1 MKYFISLFFL
11 FCTSLILA
19 ESKVD
24 SLKKII
30 NESNNDSL
38 KIEALNQLSIHYE
51 FSSDLENA
59 AKYHNQRV
67 LLLQKSPN
75 PKGLG
80 DIYNYIG
87 RQYYYKQVYDSATYY
102 FEKSAGYFEKAN
114 FKKGIISARNNIAAI
129 YGEQGNFKKS
139 IFQHHKLISINSG
152 KSFDK
157 VMLASSYSN
166 LGFCYMEISRN
177 DSAIYYLTK
186 AAKLNKESN
195 ALPSLASNYYNLAV
209 INTNAGLYDKALYY
223 LNEIELNNLP
233 LKNNTENLILCLK
246 STTYRNKEKWDS
258 VAKYIYIA
266 KQKCISSNDNLTLL
280 SVIGNEAAY
289 FINQKKYSKAE
300 ECLMEGLK
308 LSEKIGSESFIGKYY
323 TEIGNLYMDQNKNK
337 AAINYFQKAI
347 KIEVLNNASK
357 NIINN
362 LKHLAKAHSK
372 MGNFEEATLLLDSIV
387 KYSEFVNSI
396 VNFKATKELE
406 EQYLSE
412 KKDAQIK
419 QQELDIKQQQQNNKL
434 QKTILIIGSVFVVLI
449 SLLAL
454 IAFKN
459 YKKSKS
465 QNLII
470 EKQKSEV
477 VEKQK
482 EIIASINYAKRIQN
496 ALLPTKT
503 QITKMINSHAKN
515 L

>member
-1 MKYFISLFFL
+1 MMKYFISLFFL

-266 KQKCISSNDNLTLL
+266 KQKCISSKDNLTLL
-280 SVIGNEAAY
+280 SVISNEGAY

-300 ECLMEGLK
+300 DCLMEGLK
-308 LSEKIGSESFIGKYY
+308 LSKEIGSESFIGKYY
-323 TEIGNLYMDQNKNK
+323 TEIGKLYIVQNKNE
-337 AAINYFQKAI
+337 AAINYFQQAL
-347 KIEVLNNASK
+347 KIESLNNSSK
-357 NIINN
+357 NILFN
-362 LKHLAKAHSK
+362 LKLIAKAHSK
-372 MGNFEEATLLLDSIV
+372 MGNFEEASLLLDSIV
-387 KYSEFVNSI
+387 RYSESVNSI
-396 VNFKATKELE
+396 VNFKATRELE

-419 QQELDIKQQQQNNKL
+419 LQEKDIEDKKKQNQRQQYALWFGAIVIIIV
-434 QKTILIIGSVFVVLI
+434 TIL
-449 SLLAL
+449 AY

-470 EKQKSEV
+470 EKQKTEV
-477 VEKQK
+477 EEKQK

-496 ALLPTKT
+496 AQLPTNS
-503 QITKMINSHAKN
+503 QIKKMINPKN
-515 L
+515 E

>member
-1 MKYFISLFFL
+1 MMKYFISLFFL

-24 SLKKII
+24 SLKRIV

-51 FSSDLENA
+51 FSSDIENA
-59 AKYHNQRV
+59 AIYHNQRV

-75 PKGLG
+75 SKGLG

-87 RQYYYKQVYDSATYY
+87 RQHYYKQVYDSATYY

-114 FKKGIISARNNIAAI
+114 FIKGIISARNNIAAI

-233 LKNNTENLILCLK
+233 LKNNMENLILCLK

-258 VAKYIYIA
+258 AAKYIYIA

-289 FINQKKYSKAE
+289 FINHKNYPKAE

-323 TEIGNLYMDQNKNK
+323 TEIGNLYMGQNKNK
-337 AAINYFQKAI
+337 AAINYFQQAI

-357 NIINN
+357 NIIIN

-387 KYSEFVNSI
+387 RYSESVNSI

-419 QQELDIKQQQQNNKL
+419 LQEKDIEEKKKQNQLQQYALWL
-434 QKTILIIGSVFVVLI
+434 GAFVIIIVTF
-449 SLLAL
+449 LAY

-459 YKKSKS
+459 YQKSKK
-465 QNLII
+465 QNIII
-470 EKQKSEV
+470 EKQKTEV
-477 VEKQK
+477 EEKQK
-482 EIIASINYAKRIQN
+482 EIISSINYAKRIQQS
-496 ALLPTKT
+496 LMPTKSYLDKK
-503 QITKMINSHAKN
+503 IKSD
-515 L
+515 

>member
-24 SLKKII
+24 SLKRII
-30 NESNNDSL
+30 NESNNDSVR
-38 KIEALNQLSIHYE
+38 IEALNQLSIHYE

-87 RQYYYKQVYDSATYY
+87 RQHYYKQVYDSAIFY
-102 FEKSAGYFEKAN
+102 FEKSASYFEKAN

-233 LKNNTENLILCLK
+233 VKNNMENLILCLK

-258 VAKYIYIA
+258 VAKYMYIA

-289 FINQKKYSKAE
+289 FTNQKNYSKAE

-323 TEIGNLYMDQNKNK
+323 MEIGNLYMGQNKNK
-337 AAINYFQKAI
+337 AAINYFQQAI
-347 KIEVLNNASK
+347 KIEVLNNATK
-357 NIINN
+357 NIITN

-387 KYSEFVNSI
+387 RYSESVNSI

-419 QQELDIKQQQQNNKL
+419 LQEKDIEEKKKQNQRQQYALWLGALVIAIM
-434 QKTILIIGSVFVVLI
+434 T
-449 SLLAL
+449 LLAYL
-454 IAFKN
+454 AFKN
-459 YKKSKS
+459 YQKSKK

-470 EKQKSEV
+470 EQQKSV
-477 VEKQK
+477 VEEKQK
-482 EIIASINYAKRIQN
+482 EIIASIKYAKRIQQS
-496 ALLPTKT
+496 LLPTKAYLDKK
-503 QITKMINSHAKN
+503 IKPN
-515 L
+515 

>member
-1 MKYFISLFFL
+1 MKHFISLFFL
-11 FCTSLILA
+11 FCTSLIHA

-24 SLKKII
+24 SLKRII

-38 KIEALNQLSIHYE
+38 KIEVLNQLSIHYE

-87 RQYYYKQVYDSATYY
+87 RQHYYKQVYDSAIFY

-233 LKNNTENLILCLK
+233 VKNNMENLILCLK

-289 FINQKKYSKAE
+289 FTNQKNYSKAE

-323 TEIGNLYMDQNKNK
+323 MEIGNLYMGQNKNK
-337 AAINYFQKAI
+337 AAINYFQQAI
-347 KIEVLNNASK
+347 KIEVLNNATK
-357 NIINN
+357 NIITN

-387 KYSEFVNSI
+387 RYSESVNSI

-419 QQELDIKQQQQNNKL
+419 LQEKDIEEKKKQNQRQQYALWLGALVIAIM
-434 QKTILIIGSVFVVLI
+434 T
-449 SLLAL
+449 LLAYL
-454 IAFKN
+454 AFKN
-459 YKKSKS
+459 YQKSKK

-470 EKQKSEV
+470 EQQKSV
-477 VEKQK
+477 VEEKQK
-482 EIIASINYAKRIQN
+482 EIIASIKYAKRIQQS
-496 ALLPTKT
+496 LLPTKAYLDKK
-503 QITKMINSHAKN
+503 IKPN
-515 L
+515 

>member
-1 MKYFISLFFL
+1 MMKHFISLFFL
-11 FCTSLILA
+11 FCTSLIHA

-24 SLKKII
+24 SLKRII

-38 KIEALNQLSIHYE
+38 KIEVLNQLSIHYE

-87 RQYYYKQVYDSATYY
+87 RQHYYKQVYDSAIFY

-233 LKNNTENLILCLK
+233 VKNNMENLILCLK

-289 FINQKKYSKAE
+289 FTNQKNYSKAE

-323 TEIGNLYMDQNKNK
+323 MEIGNLYMGQNKNK
-337 AAINYFQKAI
+337 AAINYFQQAI
-347 KIEVLNNASK
+347 KIEVLNNATK
-357 NIINN
+357 NIITN

-387 KYSEFVNSI
+387 RYSESVNSI

-419 QQELDIKQQQQNNKL
+419 LQEKDIEEKKKQNQRQQYALWLGALVIAIM
-434 QKTILIIGSVFVVLI
+434 T
-449 SLLAL
+449 LLAYL
-454 IAFKN
+454 AFKN
-459 YKKSKS
+459 YQKSKK

-470 EKQKSEV
+470 EQQKSV
-477 VEKQK
+477 VEEKQK
-482 EIIASINYAKRIQN
+482 EIIASIKYAKRIQQS
-496 ALLPTKT
+496 LLPTKAYLDKK
-503 QITKMINSHAKN
+503 IKPN
-515 L
+515 

>member
-1 MKYFISLFFL
+1 MKHFISLFFL
-11 FCTSLILA
+11 FCTSLIHA

-24 SLKKII
+24 SLKRII

-38 KIEALNQLSIHYE
+38 KIEVLNQLSIHYE

-87 RQYYYKQVYDSATYY
+87 RQHYYKQVYDSAIFY

-114 FKKGIISARNNIAAI
+114 FKKGIISARNNIAAS

-233 LKNNTENLILCLK
+233 VKNNMENLILCLK

-289 FINQKKYSKAE
+289 FTNQKNYSKAE

-323 TEIGNLYMDQNKNK
+323 MEIGNLYMGQNKNK
-337 AAINYFQKAI
+337 AAINYFQQAI
-347 KIEVLNNASK
+347 KIEVLNNATK
-357 NIINN
+357 NIITN

-387 KYSEFVNSI
+387 RYSESVNSI

-419 QQELDIKQQQQNNKL
+419 LQEKDIEEKKKQNQRQQYALWLGALVIAIM
-434 QKTILIIGSVFVVLI
+434 T
-449 SLLAL
+449 LLAYL
-454 IAFKN
+454 AFKN
-459 YKKSKS
+459 YQKSKK

-470 EKQKSEV
+470 EQQKSV
-477 VEKQK
+477 VEEKQK
-482 EIIASINYAKRIQN
+482 EIIASIKYAKRIQQS
-496 ALLPTKT
+496 LLPTKAYLDKK
-503 QITKMINSHAKN
+503 IKPN
-515 L
+515 

>member
-1 MKYFISLFFL
+1 MKHFISLFFL
-11 FCTSLILA
+11 FCTSLIHA

-24 SLKKII
+24 SLKRII

-38 KIEALNQLSIHYE
+38 KIEVLNQLSIHYE

-87 RQYYYKQVYDSATYY
+87 RQHYYKQVYDSAIFY
-102 FEKSAGYFEKAN
+102 FEKSASYFEKAN

-233 LKNNTENLILCLK
+233 VKNNMENLILCLK

-289 FINQKKYSKAE
+289 FTNQKNYSKAE

-323 TEIGNLYMDQNKNK
+323 MEIGNLYMGQNKNK
-337 AAINYFQKAI
+337 AAINYFQQAI
-347 KIEVLNNASK
+347 KIEVLNNATK
-357 NIINN
+357 NIITN

-387 KYSEFVNSI
+387 RYSESVNSI

-419 QQELDIKQQQQNNKL
+419 LQEKDIEEKKKQNQRQQYALWLGALVIAIM
-434 QKTILIIGSVFVVLI
+434 T
-449 SLLAL
+449 LLAYL
-454 IAFKN
+454 AFKN
-459 YKKSKS
+459 YQKSKK

-470 EKQKSEV
+470 EQQKSV
-477 VEKQK
+477 VEEKQK
-482 EIIASINYAKRIQN
+482 EIIASIKYAKRIQQS
-496 ALLPTKT
+496 LLPTKAYLDKK
-503 QITKMINSHAKN
+503 IKPN
-515 L
+515 

>member
-1 MKYFISLFFL
+1 
-11 FCTSLILA
+11 
-19 ESKVD
+19 
-24 SLKKII
+24 
-30 NESNNDSL
+30 
-38 KIEALNQLSIHYE
+38 
-51 FSSDLENA
+51 
-59 AKYHNQRV
+59 
-67 LLLQKSPN
+67 
-75 PKGLG
+75 
-80 DIYNYIG
+80 
-87 RQYYYKQVYDSATYY
+87 
-102 FEKSAGYFEKAN
+102 
-114 FKKGIISARNNIAAI
+114 
-129 YGEQGNFKKS
+129 
-139 IFQHHKLISINSG
+139 
-152 KSFDK
+152 
-157 VMLASSYSN
+157 
-166 LGFCYMEISRN
+166 MEISRN

-233 LKNNTENLILCLK
+233 VKNNMENLILCLK

-289 FINQKKYSKAE
+289 FTNQKNYSKAE

-323 TEIGNLYMDQNKNK
+323 MEIGNLYMGQNKNK
-337 AAINYFQKAI
+337 AAINYFQQAI
-347 KIEVLNNASK
+347 KIEVLNNATK
-357 NIINN
+357 NIITN

-387 KYSEFVNSI
+387 RYSESVNSI

-419 QQELDIKQQQQNNKL
+419 LQEKDIEEKKKQNQRQQYALWLGALVIAIM
-434 QKTILIIGSVFVVLI
+434 T
-449 SLLAL
+449 LLAYL
-454 IAFKN
+454 AFKN
-459 YKKSKS
+459 YQKSKK

-470 EKQKSEV
+470 EQQKSV
-477 VEKQK
+477 VEEKQK
-482 EIIASINYAKRIQN
+482 EIIASIKYAKRIQQS
-496 ALLPTKT
+496 LLPTKAYLDKK
-503 QITKMINSHAKN
+503 IKPN
-515 L
+515 

>member
-1 MKYFISLFFL
+1 MMKHFISLFFL

-24 SLKKII
+24 SLKRII
-30 NESNNDSL
+30 NESNNDSVR
-38 KIEALNQLSIHYE
+38 IEALNQLSIHYE

-87 RQYYYKQVYDSATYY
+87 RQHYYKQVYDSAIFY

-233 LKNNTENLILCLK
+233 VKNNMENLILCLK

-289 FINQKKYSKAE
+289 FTNQKNYSKAE

-323 TEIGNLYMDQNKNK
+323 MEIGNLYMGQNKNK
-337 AAINYFQKAI
+337 AAINYFQQAI
-347 KIEVLNNASK
+347 KIEVLNNATK
-357 NIINN
+357 NIITN

-387 KYSEFVNSI
+387 RYSESVNSI

-419 QQELDIKQQQQNNKL
+419 LQEKDIEEKKKQNQRQQYALWLGALVIAIM
-434 QKTILIIGSVFVVLI
+434 T
-449 SLLAL
+449 LLAYL
-454 IAFKN
+454 AFKN
-459 YKKSKS
+459 YQKSKK

-470 EKQKSEV
+470 EQQKSV
-477 VEKQK
+477 VEEKQK
-482 EIIASINYAKRIQN
+482 EIIASIKYAKRIQQS
-496 ALLPTKT
+496 LLPTKAYLDKK
-503 QITKMINSHAKN
+503 IKPN
-515 L
+515 